1 MIKHEQLGV
10 FAHKFC
16 RKMKQA
22 PFTDNGTNF
31 ALFDKLF
38 GLKVGTLGK
47 AYREGDEEEFGAIIK
62 KKDGGYGGR
71 YKRYLDIC
79 NFFKKLNN

>member
-1 MIKHEQLGV
+1 MRISTSNKHEQLGV

-31 ALFDKLF
+31 ALFDTIWI
-38 GLKVGTLGK
+38 KVGTLGK

-62 KKDGGYGGR
+62 KKRWWIWGR
-71 YKRYLDIC
+71 YKDIKI
-79 NFFKKLNN
+79 FAIF